1 MLRDYQAQALTALR
15 EARQAAPDVTRL
27 AIEMATGLGKTITFA
42 AELDEWLNRSDHHL
56 DATGL
61 PDDRALVLVHTD
73 ELIRQAVDKITFVT
87 KGRWTI
93 GVVKAGRNEVDAD
106 IVVAS
111 VQTLIQPGRKEQIQ
125 DVGKIIV
132 DEGHHAVAKSY
143 VDILEYYGALPIIGA
158 SGIEYRHGFVPV
170 TFYSATLS
178 RTDGRG
184 LGSVIQDMPFS
195 RSLPWGIRHGYLI
208 DLVPY
213 TITIPGLDP
222 GASDSVLDASLADSI
237 APEAVV
243 DAWFQEAR
251 YSGGDPGICA
261 DCEERAGSN
270 RRSGC
275 EGCEAHMFET
285 VDGAPSTVLFA
296 PLVRSAQAFADA
308 FNTAGVKAEVV
319 SGSHGDEHNRAV
331 LARYESGVT
340 TVVCNAMK
348 LTEGW
353 DSPRT
358 MCVIVAR
365 PTQSVPL
372 FVQMI
377 GRGLRPWLDASA
389 PARED
394 QRCVLLCVQGT
405 TTTVATVVD
414 LSDKIGEVRDGQ
426 SFLAMEDEWDLGRDI
441 EPDEDNAYRGPVR
454 VEQWDAIVQA
464 SSKAWKYTAGGV
476 PFLPTDRFDRGYVY
490 IVQTVAGWEIWSRM
504 HVAGKRS
511 HNVRLATAPDLELAM
526 GLAED
531 EAQERG
537 GDIGALLA
545 DKTRPWRKAVPSEA
559 MVAEARRLLD
569 ESEVKKILS
578 SKASGKA
585 GKLSDAISKVK
596 ASRFLDPN
604 IEKIKERA
612 RA

>member
-1 MLRDYQAQALTALR
+1 MEGQVQDIHRNCTSNGNPVGRPAVSLLRDYQVQALTALR

-42 AELDEWLNRSDHHL
+42 AELDEWLTTVRPSFGESE
-56 DATGL
+56 T
-61 PDDRALVLVHTD
+61 PRALVLVHTD
-73 ELIRQAVDKITFVT
+73 ELIRQAVDKIMFVT

-93 GVVKAGRNEVDAD
+93 GVVKAGRNQVDAD

-111 VQTLIQPGRKEQIQ
+111 VQTLMQPGRKEQIK

-132 DEGHHAVAKSY
+132 DEGHHAVAPSY
-143 VDILEYYGALPIIGA
+143 VSILTYFGAYGPFQCAHDGRPH
-158 SGIEYRHGFVPV
+158 EKCQRPPV
-170 TFYSATLS
+170 TFYSATLA

-222 GASDSVLDASLADSI
+222 GASDTVLDASLADSI
-237 APEAVV
+237 APEVV
-243 DAWFQEAR
+243 VQAWLEKAFTNVTALT
-251 YSGGDPGICA
+251 A
-261 DCEERAGSN
+261 
-270 RRSGC
+270 
-275 EGCEAHMFET
+275 T
-285 VDGAPSTVLFA
+285 PSTVLFA

-308 FNTAGVKAEVV
+308 FNAAGVKAEVV

-331 LARYESGVT
+331 LERYEAGVT

-365 PTQSVPL
+365 PTRSVPL

-389 PARED
+389 PPRED
-394 QRCVLLCVQGT
+394 QRCILLCVQGT
-405 TTTVATVVD
+405 TTTVATVAD
-414 LSDKIGEVRDGQ
+414 LSDKIGQVKDGQ
-426 SFLAMEDEWDLGRDI
+426 SFLAMEDEWDLGKDI
-441 EPDEDNAYRGPVR
+441 EPDVDNAWRGPVR
-454 VEQWDAIVQA
+454 VEAWDAMVQA

-476 PFLPTDRFDRGYVY
+476 PFLPTDKFDRGYVY

-504 HVAGKRS
+504 HVAGRRS
-511 HNVRLATAPDLELAM
+511 HNVRLSTAPDLELAM

-569 ESEVKKILS
+569 EVEVQKILS

-585 GKLSDAISKVK
+585 GKLSDLISRVK

>member
-1 MLRDYQAQALTALR
+1 MLRDYQTQALTALR

-42 AELDEWLNRSDHHL
+42 AELDEWLGTEARPPREHGARTPLLLNR
-56 DATGL
+56 
-61 PDDRALVLVHTD
+61 PRALVLVHLD
-73 ELIRQAVDKITFVT
+73 HLVKQAVDRIAFVT

-111 VQTLIQPGRKEQIQ
+111 VATLIQPGRKEQIT

-132 DEGHHAVAKSY
+132 DEGHHAVTKSY
-143 VDILEYYGALPIIGA
+143 VDILEYFGALPSREHLGNRHPLIG
-158 SGIEYRHGFVPV
+158 GQWPRRVPV
-170 TFYSATLS
+170 TFYSATLA

-195 RSLPWGIRHGYLI
+195 RSLSWGIRHGYLI

-222 GASDSVLDASLADSI
+222 GASDTVLDASLADSI

-243 DAWFQEAR
+243 SAWLGKSPLSDT
-251 YSGGDPGICA
+251 SGLGY
-261 DCEERAGSN
+261 
-270 RRSGC
+270 
-275 EGCEAHMFET
+275 
-285 VDGAPSTVLFA
+285 PSTVLFA

-308 FNTAGVKAEVV
+308 FNAAGVKAEVV

-331 LARYESGVT
+331 LARYEAGVT

-389 PARED
+389 PPRED

-405 TTTVATVVD
+405 TTTVATVAD
-414 LSDKIGEVRDGQ
+414 LSDKIGEARDGQ

-476 PFLPTDRFDRGYVY
+476 PFLPTDKFDRGYVY
-490 IVQTVAGWEIWSRM
+490 IVQTVAGWEVWSRM
-504 HVAGKRS
+504 HVTGRRS
-511 HNVRLATAPDLELAM
+511 HNVKLSTAPDLELAM

-545 DKTRPWRKAVPSEA
+545 DKTRPWRKAMPSEA

-569 ESEVKKILS
+569 ESEVQKVLS

-585 GKLSDAISKVK
+585 GKLSDLIGTVK